1 VQAGE
6 CFLSEADVLNVGRE
20 GNSSPEIVEVS
31 AVDYFGLAPQSV
43 QRQASVAK
51 GLKNHVHTP
60 HRPSD
65 QTVRRHKRAQRLMA
79 DQGFVSL
86 PEFFKHKAERAKQRE
101 SSEAEP
107 MAAAASTEAS
117 MASTAAVEEEE
128 EEEEEVVFVAAAVS
142 AVMEVEEEGEEEEEE
157 EAGTTGTMSPIHAAS
172 SNDLGSDSGIQNSS
186 WGPSQ
191 TIFYESEESSSS
203 SCDTQS
209 ESENLCDT
217 DTWEQDGPHHSIFL
231 DDTAPLQPMDSIPKL
246 LQNSTELQAAQR
258 ELSLITR
265 QTTADVVLHGRI
277 EAMVRLLNLYLDKTL
292 GYTWKRVSEVAARS
306 EGHRAS
312 CARSTRR
319 WVLTFMRT

>member
-1 VQAGE
+1 
-6 CFLSEADVLNVGRE
+6 
-20 GNSSPEIVEVS
+20 
-31 AVDYFGLAPQSV
+31 
-43 QRQASVAK
+43 
-51 GLKNHVHTP
+51 
-60 HRPSD
+60 
-65 QTVRRHKRAQRLMA
+65 MA

-86 PEFFKHKAERAKQRE
+86 PEFFKRKAERAKQRE

-172 SNDLGSDSGIQNSS
+172 SNDLGSDSGIRNSS

-246 LQNSTELQAAQR
+246 LQNSTELGRTERAV
-258 ELSLITR
+258 SHR
-265 QTTADVVLHGRI
+265 QTNYR
-277 EAMVRLLNLYLDKTL
+277 
-292 GYTWKRVSEVAARS
+292 
-306 EGHRAS
+306 
-312 CARSTRR
+312 
-319 WVLTFMRT
+319 